1 MNTKITLTYK
11 GVPYTLE
18 YDRMAVKTLEANG
31 FSIEDFIA
39 KPMSNIE
46 LAFAGAFIKH
56 HRRTKQELI
65 MEIFDKCPDKEGLTK
80 ALITMI
86 QETYD
91 ALFEEPKSDEGNAT
105 WEVMDLSPKKK
116 SQE

>member
-1 MNTKITLTYK
+1 
-11 GVPYTLE
+11 
-18 YDRMAVKTLEANG
+18 
-31 FSIEDFIA
+31 
-39 KPMSNIE
+39 
-46 LAFAGAFIKH
+46 
-56 HRRTKQELI
+56 

-105 WEVMDLSPKKK
+105 WEVVDLSPKKK